1 MDKHAEFR
9 VRFVANNHAD
19 RTLGLMFA
27 SPLDDDEV
35 AIFVFPHSDR
45 YGFWNK
51 NVSFRLSL
59 AFLDENQKIV
69 DIKDLEAQS
78 DSTVAP
84 DHDAKYVIEAKAGA
98 FDRLGIKT
106 GDFLM
111 FDASRNSL
119 KTIKTS

>member
-1 MDKHAEFR
+1 MDKQAEFR
-9 VRFVANNHAD
+9 VRFVANNNAD
-19 RTLGLMFA
+19 RTKGLMFA

-35 AIFVFPHSDR
+35 ALFIFPHSDR

-78 DSTVAP
+78 PTMVAP
-84 DHDAKYVIEAKAGA
+84 DYDAKYVVEAQSGA
-98 FDRLGIKT
+98 FERLGIKT

-111 FDASRNSL
+111 FDACQNKL
-119 KTIKTS
+119 KTIKKA